1 MKTRIAAVALALVA
15 VASLLGC
22 GYHLTGRGGSLPSHV
37 KTIGV
42 PAFTNAT
49 TRPEL
54 GQRVTEKVIQQ
65 LAARG
70 KYRVTTSSDG
80 VDAVLTGSVK
90 SWTSRPIAFTSS
102 SSETTRAA
110 VTLRA
115 SVRFEDLVAGTV
127 PFQDEDYLFTKEY
140 DVVGDPDQYFD
151 TELAAVDD
159 VADDFARAVVSAI
172 TQGF

>member
-1 MKTRIAAVALALVA
+1 M
-15 VASLLGC
+15 
-22 GYHLTGRGGSLPSHV
+22 LTIQEIKNAKVGDKPRKLYDRDGLYLFVTPTGGKLW
-37 KTIGV
+37 
-42 PAFTNAT
+42 
-49 TRPEL
+49 
-54 GQRVTEKVIQQ
+54 
-65 LAARG
+65 RG
-70 KYRVTTSSDG
+70 KYRVTTSSEG

-115 SVRFEDLVAGTV
+115 SVRFQDLVAGTV

-159 VADDFARAVVSAI
+159 VAEDFARAVVSAI
-172 TQGF
+172 LEAF